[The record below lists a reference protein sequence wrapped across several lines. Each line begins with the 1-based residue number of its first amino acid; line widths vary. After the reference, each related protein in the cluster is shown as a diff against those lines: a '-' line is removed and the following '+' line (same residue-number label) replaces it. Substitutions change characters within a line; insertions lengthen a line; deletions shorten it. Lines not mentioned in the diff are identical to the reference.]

1 MFKEE
6 QDFIRNLNSVR
17 RINTSFVIASA
28 TVKTARNGKDY
39 LEFLLTD
46 KSGQIT
52 GRMFT
57 NRNAQEIYESINEKG
72 IYQINGLVDEYPR
85 NSQNFSIKIDD
96 LRALEEDEYQLE
108 DFIRT
113 SNKDQE
119 ELLAEIKNTIN
130 EMENVYLK
138 ELLNSFFNDSEF
150 TQEFCTAPSAK
161 IYHHNYVGGLLEHSV
176 EVLQICRTIC
186 NIFPQLD
193 QDLLY
198 TGAILHDVGKLKAYD
213 YDLVSIDISKKG
225 KLLDHLFISAEMVQ
239 EKMNT
244 LNNDMPEELQTQLL
258 HLILSHHGAVR
269 NGWGSPVDPQ
279 TPEAIALHHADDLDA
294 KVKGS
299 IQK

>member
-213 YDLVSIDISKKG
+213 YDLVVLTSPRRESYWITYS
-225 KLLDHLFISAEMVQ
+225 F
-239 EKMNT
+239 
-244 LNNDMPEELQTQLL
+244 LQKWFK
-258 HLILSHHGAVR
+258 R
-269 NGWGSPVDPQ
+269 R
-279 TPEAIALHHADDLDA
+279 
-294 KVKGS
+294 
-299 IQK
+299 